1 MVRYQVPRYYSSNHW
16 SFPISR
22 TSLNK
27 DPDKPETRE
36 VIYMFHGI
44 ENGWYFAA
52 AISIP
57 LVIWFF
63 VTRRTELKGKE
74 KIKQPSD
81 IIVD

>member
-1 MVRYQVPRYYSSNHW
+1 MEFSNL
-16 SFPISR
+16 
-22 TSLNK
+22 TDVTNK

-74 KIKQPSD
+74 KFKKPSD
-81 IIVD
+81 IIAD

>member
-1 MVRYQVPRYYSSNHW
+1 
-16 SFPISR
+16 
-22 TSLNK
+22 
-27 DPDKPETRE
+27 
-36 VIYMFHGI
+36 MFHGI

-74 KIKQPSD
+74 KIKKPSD